1 MAWQCVRHAKRQ
13 SDGDL
18 RSRAA
23 TGGDHLLVIGAGG
36 VFKQVL
42 VDSGVVRHWAK
53 R

>member
-1 MAWQCVRHAKRQ
+1 MAWQCVRACKRQ

-23 TGGDHLLVIGAGG
+23 TGGDHSVVIGAGG

-42 VDSGVVRHWAK
+42 VDSGVGPHWAK